1 MADLVFPSKA
11 RDITEILLGN
21 IIRYAGGSDP
31 GWVVPSGTA
40 KLASAARN
48 GFEESSSGASLD
60 VTIDTGEAFVH
71 GIWLD
76 RSSTTTVTLAASTN
90 DQIVYVGVDVSEQN
104 TIIVGLA
111 AAFAADDEKMAIWT
125 YDTDGSGVTSATDNR
140 ITEPGE
146 GLTAKRVKVYSASP
160 NTLENGMIYQRS
172 DLVENSYKAVVG
184 GVAHT
189 IKLLPFY
196 VYKDGEEVYSI
207 VEGFSNGNG
216 SVTEYDDRI
225 NIIATGTPDSQDQ
238 RTIVTNEAIDL
249 TYINTVRIKWKN
261 EGASNYYNRSCLI
274 ASTNKTGD
282 ATIADAIL
290 DKPNTFTTTTDEL
303 DVSGLDGE
311 CYIRVHAK
319 DYYFTSGNESDIT
332 VYEIYLEA

>member
-146 GLTAKRVKVYSASP
+146 GLTAKRVKVYCR
-160 NTLENGMIYQRS
+160 NHKGKG
-172 DLVENSYKAVVG
+172 NS
-184 GVAHT
+184 
-189 IKLLPFY
+189 
-196 VYKDGEEVYSI
+196 S
-207 VEGFSNGNG
+207 
-216 SVTEYDDRI
+216 
-225 NIIATGTPDSQDQ
+225 
-238 RTIVTNEAIDL
+238 
-249 TYINTVRIKWKN
+249 
-261 EGASNYYNRSCLI
+261 SCLRH
-274 ASTNKTGD
+274 
-282 ATIADAIL
+282 
-290 DKPNTFTTTTDEL
+290 P
-303 DVSGLDGE
+303 
-311 CYIRVHAK
+311 
-319 DYYFTSGNESDIT
+319 
-332 VYEIYLEA
+332 YL